1 MKIKTKETDTNEVR
15 DKRNKFKKM
24 GNIEKRE
31 EQVINTMIKKKE
43 EE

>member
-1 MKIKTKETDTNEVR
+1 MKMETKETDTNEDR
-15 DKRNKFKKM
+15 NKRNKSKKM

-31 EQVINTMIKKKE
+31 EQVINTMRKKKE